1 MNKKSPY
8 GIFLNHALLRMFE
21 NGQLHNIKKK
31 WEVLPPQC
39 SPLIKKGKSL
49 SFSKL
54 ISLFTIIGIGGTL
67 AMMVMVCEF
76 IKGLRKPRGEPI
88 GYHEIQQFKF
98 ILREVQEC
106 FKNDEIPSKEL
117 LISLRTSSSHLTKPL
132 AKTLLEYYNTISVL
146 RNA

>member
-1 MNKKSPY
+1 MKPFEYKSFALNKKSPY

-67 AMMVMVCEF
+67 AMMVMVPGGTLG
-76 IKGLRKPRGEPI
+76 IQGAMRAAWRMSRGLRTIPLT
-88 GYHEIQQFKF
+88 
-98 ILREVQEC
+98 LR
-106 FKNDEIPSKEL
+106 S
-117 LISLRTSSSHLTKPL
+117 ISSR
-132 AKTLLEYYNTISVL
+132 
-146 RNA
+146 